1 MEGFVT
7 TSITSHEY
15 SSRNN
20 KEDLTVCLQDIYVLH
35 LLLVCAQYSNY
46 RLIFKSRLEH
56 NRYCVDI
63 LTFFFYRAMKYIFQ
77 HYSSNL

>member
-15 SSRNN
+15 NSRDN
-20 KEDLTVCLQDIYVLH
+20 KEDLTVCLQDFYVLH
-35 LLLVCAQYSNY
+35 LLYLHLVCAQYSNY
-46 RLIFKSRLEH
+46 TLIFKSRLEH
-56 NRYCVDI
+56 FN
-63 LTFFFYRAMKYIFQ
+63 FFFYRAMKYIFQ